1 MAPILQVFVVGC
13 SAAVVAIATR
23 AFRVA
28 DSVPPSLTG
37 ATHSTPNR
45 DCLAPSAGADRPLE
59 RGDCAETGNRAGS
72 RERED

>member
-28 DSVPPSLTG
+28 DSE
-37 ATHSTPNR
+37 
-45 DCLAPSAGADRPLE
+45 SARESWRLLLL
-59 RGDCAETGNRAGS
+59 RGWSNAKDHPILPGGP
-72 RERED
+72 